1 MLHFRN
7 NSKIKYQNRREG
19 QNRYPFTYMAGNYS
33 NLVLVQLIIVCHL
46 FFFLFWS
53 LFCLFFFDLLF
64 LITYLVSSKIFH
76 VRCHASMGRYG
87 TFLSRYGNLTHF
99 DPMKNILLLVYD
111 TSKQNS
117 WIYKDISLP
126 LEASGLLVLRSC
138 SRHIFVLI
146 PSEKFIPQDIF
157 PCNSL
162 H

>member
-64 LITYLVSSKIFH
+64 LITYLVSSKNFH

-117 WIYKDISLP
+117 WIYKDKFTPRSFWSTSLTVMF
-126 LEASGLLVLRSC
+126 ETYFCINTKRKIYSTGHFSM
-138 SRHIFVLI
+138 
-146 PSEKFIPQDIF
+146 
-157 PCNSL
+157 
-162 H
+162 